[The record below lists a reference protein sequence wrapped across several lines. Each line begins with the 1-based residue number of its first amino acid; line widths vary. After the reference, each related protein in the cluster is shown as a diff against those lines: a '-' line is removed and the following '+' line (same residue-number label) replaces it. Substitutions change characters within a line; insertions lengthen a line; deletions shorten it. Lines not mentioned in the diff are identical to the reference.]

1 MVRIFISTG
10 EVSGDLQG
18 ALLIQALY
26 QHAQSQGIDL
36 EILALGGDRMAA
48 AGATLLGKTTEI
60 GSIGLVEAFSFVKP
74 TWQVQ
79 QRAKAYLKA
88 NPPDLLILIDYMGPN
103 VAIGNYGRKHFPNVP
118 IIYYIAPQAW
128 VWSPNE
134 QNTQKII
141 NISDHILAIF
151 PQEAEFYR
159 QKGASVSWVGHPL
172 LDRIAQAPN
181 KEEARKL
188 LGISPEQ
195 IIITLL
201 PASRKQEL
209 KYLLP
214 TMGEAARK
222 LQEKIPDVQ
231 FLIPVS
237 LPIYREAIAA
247 IVKEYGLRAH
257 LLESQTLEAIAAAD
271 LALTKSGTVNLEIAL
286 LNVPQIV
293 MYRVSASTI
302 WLARKLLNFSIDFMS
317 PVNLVV
323 EREIVPELLQE
334 KAIPETIVREG
345 MELLFNSQRREQV
358 LKDYREMREKL
369 GDLGVCERAATK
381 IFRLLPLG

>member
-1 MVRIFISTG
+1 
-10 EVSGDLQG
+10 
-18 ALLIQALY
+18 
-26 QHAQSQGIDL
+26 
-36 EILALGGDRMAA
+36 
-48 AGATLLGKTTEI
+48 
-60 GSIGLVEAFSFVKP
+60 
-74 TWQVQ
+74 
-79 QRAKAYLKA
+79 
-88 NPPDLLILIDYMGPN
+88 
-103 VAIGNYGRKHFPNVP
+103 
-118 IIYYIAPQAW
+118 